1 MSLKL
6 NSRERPKSTACLGEE
21 DNHIKLG
28 ELLMFREINTDT
40 NTELYKM
47 FLTNV

>member
-28 ELLMFREINTDT
+28 ELLMLEI
-40 NTELYKM
+40 
-47 FLTNV
+47 LTQKQIHIVIQDVPH

>member
-28 ELLMFREINTDT
+28 ELLLVLE
-40 NTELYKM
+40 K
-47 FLTNV
+47 LTQKQIHIVIQDVPE

>member
-28 ELLMFREINTDT
+28 ELLMLE
-40 NTELYKM
+40 K
-47 FLTNV
+47 LTQKQIHIVIQDFPE